1 MFLSGS
7 GFPSD
12 SLFETQNLAKTKSNT
27 MKKRKL
33 IKMVAG
39 VAIIGTIIGVGSA
52 AYMYFRPHRDVQSAR
67 TDYSISNSEIVSE
80 YLKDRQA
87 ADNKYLA
94 ADGDSKILE
103 VTGTVN
109 KISENYNDQKVI
121 LLKEDGD
128 QAGVSAT
135 FTAETNHKVTDLK
148 IGETVTV
155 KGVIRSGAAFDK
167 DLGFYENVILEKSD
181 LAAQK

>member
-1 MFLSGS
+1 M
-7 GFPSD
+7 
-12 SLFETQNLAKTKSNT
+12 
-27 MKKRKL
+27 MKKKIIIKL
-33 IKMVAG
+33 AVG
-39 VAIIGTIIGVGSA
+39 VAIIGTLIGGGSA
-52 AYMYFRPHRDVQSAR
+52 AYMFYRPHRDVQSAK
-67 TDYSISNSEIVSE
+67 TDYSITNSEIVSE
-80 YLKDRQA
+80 YLKDKQA

-103 VTGTVN
+103 VTGTVK

-121 LLKEDGD
+121 LLKEEGD
-128 QAGVSAT
+128 HAGVSAT
-135 FTAETNHKVTDLK
+135 FTVETNHKVSDLK

-181 LAAQK
+181 LVAQK

>member
-1 MFLSGS
+1 
-7 GFPSD
+7 
-12 SLFETQNLAKTKSNT
+12 
-27 MKKRKL
+27 MKKKKL
-33 IKMVAG
+33 IKLVAG
-39 VAIIGTIIGVGSA
+39 VAIIGTLIGGGAA
-52 AYMYFRPHRDVQSAR
+52 AYMFFRPHRDIQAVK
-67 TDYSISNSEIVSE
+67 TDYSLTNTEIVSE
-80 YLKDRQA
+80 YLKDKQA

-94 ADGDSKILE
+94 ADGESKILE

-128 QAGVSAT
+128 HAGVSAT
-135 FTAETNHKVTDLK
+135 FTAESNHKANDLK
-148 IGETVTV
+148 IGERVTI

-181 LAAQK
+181 LVAQK

>member
-1 MFLSGS
+1 
-7 GFPSD
+7 
-12 SLFETQNLAKTKSNT
+12 
-27 MKKRKL
+27 MKKKKIIKL
-33 IKMVAG
+33 AVG
-39 VAIIGTIIGVGSA
+39 VAIIGTLIGGSSA
-52 AYMYFRPHRDVQSAR
+52 AYMFFKPHRDVQSSK
-67 TDYSISNSEIVSE
+67 TDYSLTNSEIVSE

-103 VTGTVN
+103 VTGTVD

-121 LLKEDGD
+121 LLKEEGD
-128 QAGVSAT
+128 HAGVSAT
-135 FTAETNHKVTDLK
+135 FTVETNHKVLDLK

-181 LAAQK
+181 LVAQK